1 MTTVTAVAVDV
12 DERRLDDEL
21 AATGARVLV
30 AQEGS
35 ARLGA
40 LGGLLAEAPMFAA
53 TFVRPADALEFARA
67 LRRDLHKDAESVPLR
82 IALHAGE
89 PGTGPLTESPVRR
102 ATRIVSLAQGGQI
115 LLSRS
120 AADALGGD
128 LPCGLTLVDVGSQ
141 RPRDL
146 GRPEHVLEV
155 QEPDY
160 PQHPGRLRS
169 LEIVPNNLPVQLT
182 SFVGRDEQLSE
193 VARLLVSGRVLTL
206 SGPGGCGKTRLALQ
220 LAARDIEAHPGGVW
234 VADLAPI
241 ADPALVPSAVADAL
255 GLVVAPTT
263 TPQQSLLARLESLD
277 ALLVLDNCE
286 HVVDAARQLVD
297 ALVRQC
303 PNLAV
308 LATSREPVGC
318 DGEVTWRVASLSVPD
333 DGEEG
338 ISESVLLFVDR
349 ACAVRPSFRLEES
362 NAEAV
367 AEICRRLDG
376 IPLAIEL
383 AAARA
388 RALTPAQ
395 IAMQLADRFGLLTGG
410 RKTSLPRHRTLEAS
424 VDWSYDLLDERE
436 RILLRRLGVFT
447 GGFDLAAAE
456 EVCPDGELQ
465 QWHVLDALTGL
476 VDRSLVGL
484 DDTGHGRYRLLETFR
499 QYALSKLVDAGE
511 VTVVRDRHLERFLA
525 IGFSAEAALEGP
537 DMIDVLAGLE
547 VELDN
552 LRAAFDWAMQS
563 NQPVKAWRLA
573 SSLWLFWQGHRADEG
588 ASRLTAAL
596 AAPGGEPLDR
606 AQALTALAD
615 LCLRSGDGPRSRLLA
630 DEIIAL
636 ATEAADPKLLGRGTS
651 LIGYRGLYL
660 GDPEAVGHL
669 ARALELHRAA
679 GDDYFRVESLLA
691 LANAGLFAGDLKLVR
706 ASATEALAVG
716 RRSGNPRLLSG
727 ALLQSVAAA
736 WMEGELDEM
745 SAALDE
751 LLPLIGQRRDEFYGP
766 MASALAGWLLA
777 IRGDYER
784 GLALAD
790 FACTRAAAANTRLGI
805 GLGLWVTAVIED
817 DLAREDAVAALTKA
831 QIANSSWGLLFLAAE
846 CSARLAGLAAAAG
859 DVAAARL
866 HVTAIDQLAQR
877 PHGQACRPWERLATA
892 ELALTSNDMTLAGTA
907 VHDALATWAASGTRL
922 GVVTALEL
930 LVRLNARS
938 GRHLE
943 AARLL
948 GATGAERERM
958 RWRLSPAAGPVLET
972 DRLVLESHLGR
983 QRLLAA
989 LAEGAAMELK
999 EAAAYARRGRGA
1011 RRKALSGWSS
1021 LTATELEVAS
1031 LVAEGLTNAEIAQ
1044 RLFVSLLTVKSHVKH
1059 CFSKLGIRNRAELAA
1074 VTLRERAAD
1083 PS

>member
-12 DERRLDDEL
+12 DERRLDHEL
-21 AATGARVLV
+21 AATAVRVLV
-30 AQEGS
+30 AQEGA

-40 LGGLLAEAPMFAA
+40 LGGLLVEAPLFAA
-53 TFVRPADALEFARA
+53 TFAHPSDALEFARA
-67 LRRDLHKDAESVPLR
+67 LRRDLHGRVESVPLR
-82 IALHAGE
+82 IALYAGE
-89 PGTGPLTESPVRR
+89 PGTGPLTDSPVHR
-102 ATRIVSLAQGGQI
+102 ATRIASLAQGGQI

-120 AADALGGD
+120 AADLLRGD
-128 LPCGLTLVDVGSQ
+128 LPGGLTLADIGSQ

-155 QEPDY
+155 HEPDH

-169 LEIVPNNLPVQLT
+169 LDFAPNNLPVQLT
-182 SFVGRDEQLSE
+182 SFVGREAQLSE
-193 VARLLVSGRVLTL
+193 VARLLASGRVLTL

-234 VADLAPI
+234 AADLAPI

-263 TPQQSLLARLESLD
+263 TPLQVLVAHLESLD

-286 HVVDAARQLVD
+286 HVVDAARHLVD
-297 ALVRQC
+297 TLVQRC
-303 PNLAV
+303 PHLAV
-308 LATSREPVGC
+308 LATSREPLGC

-333 DGEEG
+333 DAEVGL
-338 ISESVLLFVDR
+338 SESVLLFVDR
-349 ACAVRPSFRLEES
+349 ASAVRPSFRLEKS

-424 VDWSYDLLDERE
+424 VDWSYDLLEERE

-456 EVCPDGELQ
+456 DVCADEQLQ
-465 QWHVLDALTGL
+465 QWEVLDALTGL
-476 VDRSLVGL
+476 VDRSLVAL
-484 DDTGHGRYRLLETFR
+484 DDAGHGRYRLLETFR
-499 QYALSKLVDAGE
+499 QYAMSKLIDAGE
-511 VTVVRDRHLERFLA
+511 VTAVRDRHLEHFLA
-525 IGFSAEAALEGP
+525 IGLSAEAALEGP
-537 DMIDVLAGLE
+537 DMLGVLAELE

-552 LRAAFDWAMQS
+552 LRAAFDWALQAG
-563 NQPVKAWRLA
+563 QPVKAWRLA
-573 SSLWLFWQGHRADEG
+573 SSLWLFWQGHRAAEG
-588 ASRLTAAL
+588 TSRLTAAL

-615 LCLRSGDGPRSRLLA
+615 LCLRIGDSPRSRLLA
-630 DEIIAL
+630 DEIVAL
-636 ATEAADPKLLGRGTS
+636 ATEAADPKLLGRGMS

-660 GDPEAVGHL
+660 GDPESVGHL

-679 GDDYFRVESLLA
+679 GDDYYTVESLTA
-691 LANAGLFAGDLKLVR
+691 LANAGLLAGDPKLVR
-706 ASATEALAVG
+706 ACATEALTVS
-716 RRSGNPRLLSG
+716 RRSGNPQLLSR
-727 ALLQSVAAA
+727 ALLQTVAAA

-751 LLPLIGQRRDEFYGP
+751 VLPLFGRTRDEFYGP
-766 MASALAGWLLA
+766 AATGLAGWLLA
-777 IRGDYER
+777 MRGDYEQ

-790 FACTRAAAANTRLGI
+790 SACTRAAAANTRLGI
-805 GLGLWVTAVIED
+805 GIGLWATAVIED
-817 DLAREDAVAALTKA
+817 DLARESAVAALTKA
-831 QIANSSWGLLFLAAE
+831 QIMTSTWGLLFLAPE

-859 DVAAARL
+859 DVAAARR
-866 HVTAIDQLAQR
+866 HVAAIDELAQR

-892 ELALTSNDMTLAGTA
+892 ELALANTDMSLATAA
-907 VHDALATWAASGTRL
+907 VHDALASWIASGHRL
-922 GVVTALEL
+922 GAVTALEL
-930 LVRLNARS
+930 LVRLNTRT

-948 GATGAERERM
+948 GATGAERERLH
-958 RWRLSPAAGPVLET
+958 WPLSRAAGPALDADRVALE
-972 DRLVLESHLGR
+972 RHLGP
-983 QRLLAA
+983 QKLLAA
-989 LAEGAAMELK
+989 LAEGTAMDLK

-1044 RLFVSLLTVKSHVKH
+1044 RLFVSLLTVKTHVKH
-1059 CFSKLGIRNRAELAA
+1059 CFSKLEIRNRAELAA
-1074 VTLRERAAD
+1074 VTLRERATD